1 MFVIKEILKTSDR
14 DDLPSMGDI
23 LRLPDI
29 FSNGEPDNDN
39 GLKDIF
45 LRVLKKTLVEL
56 EKIRISEGE
65 NIQVDINMRVD
76 ILKDTADKIHRILVE
91 NRADNMER
99 YKQKLNDL
107 IEDINIDESRLY
119 QEIAILSEKRDITEE
134 LVRLGSH
141 FDLFM
146 NYMNASESNGK
157 KLNFLLQEIGRE
169 INTIASKTYI
179 IEISHLAVD
188 MKDELEKIREQVQ
201 NIV

>member
-1 MFVIKEILKTSDR
+1 
-14 DDLPSMGDI
+14 
-23 LRLPDI
+23 
-29 FSNGEPDNDN
+29 
-39 GLKDIF
+39 
-45 LRVLKKTLVEL
+45 
-56 EKIRISEGE
+56 
-65 NIQVDINMRVD
+65 MRMD
-76 ILKDTADKIHRILVE
+76 ILKDTTEKIHRILDE
-91 NRADNMER
+91 NRAGNMER
-99 YKQKLNDL
+99 YKQKLNEL
-107 IEDINIDESRLY
+107 IENINIDESRLY

-146 NYMNASESNGK
+146 KYMNSRESNGK

-169 INTIASKTYI
+169 INTIASKTNN

>member
-1 MFVIKEILKTSDR
+1 LT
-14 DDLPSMGDI
+14 
-23 LRLPDI
+23 
-29 FSNGEPDNDN
+29 
-39 GLKDIF
+39 
-45 LRVLKKTLVEL
+45 EL

-65 NIQVDINMRVD
+65 NIQVDINMRMD
-76 ILKDTADKIHRILVE
+76 ILKDTTDKIHRISDE
-91 NRADNMER
+91 NRAGNMER

-141 FDLFM
+141 FNLFM

-157 KLNFLLQEIGRE
+157 KLNFIIQEIGRE
-169 INTIASKTYI
+169 INTIASKTDI
-179 IEISHLAVD
+179 IEINHLAVD